1 MTLSKRS
8 IVTLLD
14 LVEIKLG
21 CLETYDREDE
31 RELSVLEACREE
43 LTALRKDGSARAKI
57 TPLTKMKVA

>member
-1 MTLSKRS
+1 MSLSKRS

-31 RELSVLEACREE
+31 RELSLLESCRDE
-43 LTALRKDGSARAKI
+43 LTALRQGGGATAQSAPSTR
-57 TPLTKMKVA
+57 MKVA

>member
-31 RELSVLEACREE
+31 RELSVLEACRDE
-43 LTALRKDGSARAKI
+43 LMALRKGGATKPQAA
-57 TPLTKMKVA
+57 PLTRMKVA

>member
-1 MTLSKRS
+1 MSLSKRS

-31 RELSVLEACREE
+31 RELSFLESCRDE
-43 LTALRKDGSARAKI
+43 LTALRQGGATTAQS
-57 TPLTKMKVA
+57 TPPTRMKVA